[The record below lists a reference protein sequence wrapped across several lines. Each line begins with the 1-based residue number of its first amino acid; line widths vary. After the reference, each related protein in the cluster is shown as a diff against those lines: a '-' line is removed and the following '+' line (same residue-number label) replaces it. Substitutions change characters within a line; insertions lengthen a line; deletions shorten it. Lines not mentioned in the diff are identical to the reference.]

1 VFTHE
6 YTLVGIQIES
16 KQLPRAE
23 RRVAILHGAARA
35 FASAG
40 FADTSMEDVATACGV
55 TKLIVYRHFGSKEEL
70 YEAVLERSV
79 GLLAGTLSGERA
91 VGTLGPTPAA
101 LLGAARADRA
111 LFEVLWRHAVREPEF
126 ERFAERARELLRGAT
141 EAALAPSVAPAHLRW
156 ATRATVSYLVE
167 AVLVW
172 VEDGDERLD
181 AKFVAATAAAL
192 KAGVRSWA
200 KS

>member
-1 VFTHE
+1 
-6 YTLVGIQIES
+6 
-16 KQLPRAE
+16 
-23 RRVAILHGAARA
+23 
-35 FASAG
+35 
-40 FADTSMEDVATACGV
+40 
-55 TKLIVYRHFGSKEEL
+55 
-70 YEAVLERSV
+70 
-79 GLLAGTLSGERA
+79 
-91 VGTLGPTPAA
+91 
-101 LLGAARADRA
+101 
-111 LFEVLWRHAVREPEF
+111 VLWRHATREPEF